1 MWVFYME
8 RVHFMDILL
17 SIGVAM
23 FAGLF
28 LTRLT
33 SKFNLPDVTS
43 YLVAG
48 LLVGPLVL
56 GRLGVPGLG
65 FVSFE
70 FVETMSLISDIALGF
85 IAFSIGSEFRLE
97 ELKHIGR
104 KATVIAIFQAF
115 TATLFVDGALGQK
128 MFQLLQ
134 FVIAA
139 ALQKAAR
146 RIRHHRQAVASG
158 GRTLQQKPVNLPVD
172 ARNRVLNMSQTGEKV
187 VKEKSSRFF

>member
-1 MWVFYME
+1 
-8 RVHFMDILL
+8 MDILL
-17 SIGVAM
+17 AIGVAM

-56 GRLGVPGLG
+56 GQLGVPGLG

-70 FVETMSLISDIALGF
+70 FVEAMSLISDIALGF

-104 KATVIAIFQAF
+104 KATV
-115 TATLFVDGALGQK
+115 TLC
-128 MFQLLQ
+128 
-134 FVIAA
+134 
-139 ALQKAAR
+139 R
-146 RIRHHRQAVASG
+146 RS
-158 GRTLQQKPVNLPVD
+158 QQPCL
-172 ARNRVLNMSQTGEKV
+172 
-187 VKEKSSRFF
+187 